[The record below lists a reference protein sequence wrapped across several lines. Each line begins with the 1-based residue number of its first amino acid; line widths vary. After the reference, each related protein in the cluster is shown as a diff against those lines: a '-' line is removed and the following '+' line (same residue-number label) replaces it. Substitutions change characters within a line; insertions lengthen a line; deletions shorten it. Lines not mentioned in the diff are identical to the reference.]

1 MPLNF
6 VDRHKK
12 VTFAGRNSYY
22 KNNNKKRYKMAEQ
35 KKANEALNV
44 EDALTQSEAFFIKNK
59 KSIIGAIVAIIIIIA
74 GIVMYKNLYS
84 DPREEKAQAALF
96 KGQEYFEADAYAQA
110 LNGDSIGYIG
120 FTKIIDKYSG
130 TKAGNLAKAYM
141 GICYAK
147 LGKYDE
153 AIKALDSFS
162 GNDQMVTP
170 AMKGAMGNCYAQL
183 GQLDKAATMLLKAAN
198 EADNNTLSP
207 IFLLQAGEI
216 LVKQGQYNDAIEAY
230 TTIKDKYF
238 RSYQAMDIDKY
249 IEQAKLLKK

>member
-1 MPLNF
+1 
-6 VDRHKK
+6 
-12 VTFAGRNSYY
+12 
-22 KNNNKKRYKMAEQ
+22 MAEQ
-35 KKANEALNV
+35 KKTNEALNV

-59 KSIIGAIVAIIIIIA
+59 KAIIGAVVAVIIIIA
-74 GIVMYKNLYS
+74 GVVMYKNLYA

-110 LNGDSIGYIG
+110 LNGDSIGFAG
-120 FTKIIDKYSG
+120 FVKVADEYSG
-130 TKAGNLAKAYM
+130 TKAYM
-141 GICYAK
+141 GLRYAH

-153 AIKALDSFS
+153 AVKALDSFD
-162 GNDQMVTP
+162 GDDQMVAP

-183 GQLDKAATMLLKAAN
+183 GQLDKAASMLLKAAN
-198 EADNNTLSP
+198 EADNNSLSP
-207 IFLLQAGEI
+207 IYLLQAGEI
-216 LVKQGQYNDAIEAY
+216 LVKQGKYDDAIQAY